1 MTVNLRGGNRRA
13 HRGLRTTRVLAQA
26 LVLAT
31 LAGGTTVFT
40 TMHKTVTIEVN
51 GELRTVSAFG
61 RTVDDI
67 LDGHLVEL
75 GENDQVYPTG
85 STVVGDGDLIVVRTL
100 KDLQVEI
107 DGEMLTIASTALTVG
122 EVLDE
127 IGPRADGATVSASR
141 SDTLDRSPL
150 KISTLKH
157 LTVAIDGQVIE
168 RATTD
173 ATVRDVLDDLGVVLN
188 PGDVVTPGLDALPED
203 GQVISVGRVASSTTT
218 VTEVLP
224 YAVEETQDPKLVVGQ
239 RVVKQTGKVG
249 QATTTYDI
257 ALVDG
262 VEAAR
267 TVVSQQI
274 TVAPRSEVVHIGT
287 LELPDPSSIVVDPG
301 SARALGQAMAL
312 ERGYGADEFAC
323 LERLWTK
330 ESNWNVTAENKSSG
344 AYGIP
349 QSLPGSK
356 MASVAA
362 DWRTNAATQI
372 TWGLNYIEGRY
383 GTPCGAWAKSQAS
396 GWY

>member
-1 MTVNLRGGNRRA
+1 MIANLRGGVRPEPRA
-13 HRGLRTTRVLAQA
+13 PRSVRLVAQA
-26 LVLAT
+26 VVLVT
-31 LAGGTTVFT
+31 LAGATTAFT
-40 TMHKTVTIEVN
+40 TMHKSVTIEVN
-51 GELRTVSAFG
+51 GELQTVSAFG

-75 GENDQVYPTG
+75 SADDQVYPAG
-85 STVVGDGDLIVVRTL
+85 STVVSDGDLIVVRTL

-107 DGEMLTIASTALTVG
+107 DGEMQTIASTALTVG

-127 IGPRADGATVSASR
+127 LGPRAEGAMVSASR
-141 SDTLDRSPL
+141 SAAVGRSPL
-150 KISTLKH
+150 KISTVKH
-157 LTVAIDGQVIE
+157 LTVAIDGQLIE
-168 RATTD
+168 RATT
-173 ATVRDVLDDLGVVLN
+173 AASVRDVLGDLGVVLS
-188 PGDVVTPGLDALPED
+188 PGDVVTPGLDAVPAD

-218 VTEVLP
+218 ETEVLP
-224 YAVEETQDPKLVVGQ
+224 FVVEETEDPKLVVGQ
-239 RVVKQTGKVG
+239 RVVKQAGKVG
-249 QATTTYDI
+249 QAITTYDI

-262 VEAAR
+262 VESAR
-267 TVVSQQI
+267 TVVARQV
-274 TVAPRSEVVHIGT
+274 TVAPKNEIVHIGT
-287 LELPDPSSIVVDPG
+287 LELPDPTTIVIDPG

-330 ESNWNVTAENKSSG
+330 ESNWNVTAENTSSG

-383 GTPCGAWAKSQAS
+383 GTPCGAWAKSQSS

>member
-1 MTVNLRGGNRRA
+1 MIVDRRGGRRRA
-13 HRGLRTTRVLAQA
+13 HRGLRTSRVLAQA
-26 LVLAT
+26 VVLAT
-31 LAGGTTVFT
+31 LAGGTTAFT

-75 GENDQVYPTG
+75 GEKDQVYPTG

-122 EVLDE
+122 GVLDE

-141 SDTLDRSPL
+141 SDALGRSPL

-168 RATTD
+168 RATTG

-188 PGDVVTPGLDALPED
+188 PGDVVSPTLDAPPAD
-203 GQVISVGRVASSTTT
+203 GQVISVGRVAASTTT
-218 VTEVLP
+218 VSEVLP

-239 RVVKQTGKVG
+239 RVVKQAGKVG

-257 ALVDG
+257 QLVDG

-274 TVAPRSEVVHIGT
+274 TVAPRSEIVHIGT

-330 ESNWNVTAENKSSG
+330 ESNWNVTAENTSSG

>member
-1 MTVNLRGGNRRA
+1 MSLRGRDRPGQ
-13 HRGLRTTRVLAQA
+13 RGLRAPRLLAQA
-26 LVLAT
+26 VVLAT
-31 LAGGTTVFT
+31 LAGGTTAFT
-40 TMHKTVTIEVN
+40 TLHKTVTLEVN
-51 GELRTVSAFG
+51 GELQTVTAFG
-61 RTVDDI
+61 RTVDDV

-75 GENDQVYPTG
+75 GAKDQVYPAG
-85 STVVGDGDLIVVRTL
+85 SAAVDDGDLIVVRTL

-107 DGEMLTIASTALTVG
+107 DGEMLTVASTALTVG
-122 EVLDE
+122 EMLDE
-127 IGPRADGATVSASR
+127 LGARAEGATVSASR
-141 SDTLDRSPL
+141 SEALGRSPL
-150 KISTLKH
+150 KITTLKH
-157 LTVAIDGQVIE
+157 LTVSIDGQVIE
-168 RATTD
+168 RATSA

-188 PGDVVTPGLDALPED
+188 PGDVVSPALDELPTD
-203 GQVISVGRVASSTTT
+203 GQVISVGRVAASTTT
-218 VTEVLP
+218 VNEVLP
-224 YAVEETQDPKLVVGQ
+224 YTVEETQDPKLVVGQ
-239 RVVKQTGKVG
+239 RVVKQAGRVG
-249 QATTTYDI
+249 QATTTYDV

-262 VEAAR
+262 VEATR
-267 TVVSQQI
+267 TIVAQQV
-274 TVAPRSEVVHIGT
+274 TVEPRTEIVHVGT
-287 LELPDPSSIVVDPG
+287 LELPDPTTVVVDAG

-330 ESNWNVTAENKSSG
+330 ESNWNVTAENPSSG

-349 QSLPGSK
+349 QSLPGTK

>member
-1 MTVNLRGGNRRA
+1 MIVNPRGRARREPRA
-13 HRGLRTTRVLAQA
+13 PRAVRFVAQGV
-26 LVLAT
+26 VLAT
-31 LAGGTTVFT
+31 LVGATTAFT

-75 GENDQVYPTG
+75 SAKDQVYPTG

-107 DGEMLTIASTALTVG
+107 DGEMQTIASTALTVG

-127 IGPRADGATVSASR
+127 LGPRAEGATVSASR
-141 SDTLDRSPL
+141 SSAVGRSPL
-150 KISTLKH
+150 KISTVKH

-168 RATTD
+168 RATT
-173 ATVRDVLDDLGVVLN
+173 AASVRDVLDDLGVVLN
-188 PGDVVTPGLDALPED
+188 PGDVVTPGLEAVPADA
-203 GQVISVGRVASSTTT
+203 QVISVGRVASSTTT
-218 VTEVLP
+218 ETEVLP
-224 YAVEETQDPKLVVGQ
+224 FVVEETEDPKLVVGQ
-239 RVVKQTGKVG
+239 RVVKQAGKVG
-249 QATTTYDI
+249 QAVTTYDI

-262 VEAAR
+262 VESGR
-267 TVVSQQI
+267 TVVARQVV
-274 TVAPRSEVVHIGT
+274 VAPKNEVVHIGT
-287 LELPDPSSIVVDPG
+287 LELPDPTTVVVDPG

-330 ESNWNVTAENKSSG
+330 ESNWNVTAENTSSG